1 MILKPIQSIT
11 FAGAL
16 FVTFSFTACAEK
28 QQEDTSTAQ
37 EQHEGM
43 NHEAMNQTSMTEQ
56 TQVAAPDYATAGDPI
71 KQQVA
76 ELLSSYLK
84 LKDALVATDPEVA
97 KTEAQAV
104 LTAAGKV
111 DAAGLTA
118 EQQQFATEKLEKV
131 KQSASEIAGAADVA
145 VQREHLE
152 PLSEATFALTKAFD
166 ATDQAL
172 YYQHCPMANNNK
184 GAYWLS
190 SNEEIRNP
198 YMGEAMLKCGS
209 TKEVLN

>member
-1 MILKPIQSIT
+1 MTLKSIQSIT

-16 FVTFSFTACAEK
+16 FVAFSFAACAEK
-28 QQEDTSTAQ
+28 QQEGASTAQ

-43 NHEAMNQTSMTEQ
+43 NNEAMNQTSMTAQ

-76 ELLSSYLK
+76 QLLSDYLK
-84 LKDALVATDPEVA
+84 LKNALVAADPQVA
-97 KTEAQAV
+97 KTHAQAI
-104 LTAAGKV
+104 LTAAGNIDV
-111 DAAGLTA
+111 AALTA
-118 EQQQFATEKLEKV
+118 EHQPFATEKLEKV
-131 KQSASEIAGAADVA
+131 KQSASEIAGAANVA

-166 ATDQAL
+166 ATDQKL
-172 YYQHCPMANNNK
+172 YYQHCPMANNNQ

-190 SNEEIRNP
+190 SNQEIQNP

-209 TKEVLN
+209 TEEVLN